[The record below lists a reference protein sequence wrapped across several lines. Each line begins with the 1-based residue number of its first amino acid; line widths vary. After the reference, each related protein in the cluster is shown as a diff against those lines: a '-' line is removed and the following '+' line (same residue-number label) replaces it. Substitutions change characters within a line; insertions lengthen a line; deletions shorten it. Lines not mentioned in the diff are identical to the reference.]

1 MSKQTQNQLQILLD
15 SFKFDYSNLYSI
27 ADNKTK
33 KRLNTLVEE
42 WFEKGLLT
50 NRLSKVHNDID
61 NINVNSINQFGLYA
75 NNIYKRTRVK
85 NSDILELLI
94 YSVYAEEQ
102 FKLEEKEQKIFKE
115 DVNYYYEEGQKEVNK
130 NKVSVISDAL
140 FLSLLNQAT
149 INGFTYEQYNEAR
162 MKYNTDQIYKQAV
175 IDIQQK
181 KDIKIDSDIYQDII
195 KKQNNSRLNIN
206 DDKYSGS
213 IETLLVGMSN
223 QAKIEGITKNDED
236 AKVMFIAV
244 EDDRTTKMCQSL
256 DRQIFNVKNWNEFK
270 RYSDSNK
277 NIVKYRCRGLVIG
290 LNLPPVVDHFHWC
303 RSTIQYLHI
312 INEQIKNRKK
322 TIITEKTIDN
332 MQEIKLN
339 EYNIEE
345 NRKINEWHK
354 ELLRYSMEEN
364 NSNEVVFV
372 LDKNLKLVLKNK
384 GDIENID
391 FSVPVTGKD
400 YFIIHNHPKNS
411 SFSTTD
417 IITFLEDNN
426 IKSLSIVKNNGKI
439 EVITKKDDFE
449 VNKSFTTYRRMYKK
463 IIKNTKP
470 TDDNLD
476 DFVEKY
482 LEKEEQIIWKR

>member
-1 MSKQTQNQLQILLD
+1 
-15 SFKFDYSNLYSI
+15 
-27 ADNKTK
+27 
-33 KRLNTLVEE
+33 
-42 WFEKGLLT
+42 
-50 NRLSKVHNDID
+50 
-61 NINVNSINQFGLYA
+61 
-75 NNIYKRTRVK
+75 
-85 NSDILELLI
+85 
-94 YSVYAEEQ
+94 
-102 FKLEEKEQKIFKE
+102 
-115 DVNYYYEEGQKEVNK
+115 
-130 NKVSVISDAL
+130 
-140 FLSLLNQAT
+140 
-149 INGFTYEQYNEAR
+149 

-270 RYSDSNK
+270 RYSESNK
-277 NIVKYRCRGLVIG
+277 NIVKYKCRGLVIG